1 VRRLVV
7 LVCAMAV
14 VETVFYSALAPLL
27 PTLKEQL
34 GLSKGQVG
42 LLVAMYAVGLCAA
55 AVPVGLFASGAGVK
69 QSALTG
75 LLGLAATSVAFG
87 LVDSY
92 WQLLVTRLLQGAAGA
107 LCWASGIAWL
117 VEMTP
122 RRRRGEMIG
131 LFSGASAAGAVL
143 GPVVGGAAALIGR
156 AGAFAAVAGFALL
169 IALASARLPHPAA
182 SKRQPVSLLRN
193 VRGSG
198 DLWGGQWLVGL
209 PGLLLGTIGVLAP
222 LRLHR
227 LGFGTVGIAAT
238 YLVAAAIGVLARPS
252 AGRWADRRGRTDA
265 IRMLLLACAAV
276 TVAVPLVGNPWLLSV
291 CVVLAVSSYGLLWGP
306 AMAALSETYEHAG
319 IAQAFAF
326 ALMNLTVGVA
336 IVVGSAAGGE
346 IAHLAGDPTAYALT
360 IAACLATFTALAL
373 NDQPRP
379 PRDQPTERAAT
390 PPSSAPNTGKALAD
404 TD

>member
-7 LVCAMAV
+7 LVCAMAA

-27 PTLKEQL
+27 PALRGQF

-55 AVPVGLFASGAGVK
+55 AVPVGLLASGAGVK
-69 QSALTG
+69 RSALAG

-92 WQLLVTRLLQGAAGA
+92 WQLLVARLLQGAAGA

-117 VEMTP
+117 VEMAP
-122 RRRRGEMIG
+122 RARRAEMIG

-156 AGAFAAVAGFALL
+156 AGAFAAVAGFAVLV
-169 IALASARLPHPAA
+169 ALASAGLPEPAGWN
-182 SKRQPVSLLRN
+182 RQPVNLLRT
-193 VRGSG
+193 VHGSRH
-198 DLWGGQWLVGL
+198 LWGGQWLVGL

-227 LGFGTVGIAAT
+227 LGFGPVGIAAT

-252 AGRWADRRGRTDA
+252 AGRWADRQNGTDA
-265 IRMLLLACAAV
+265 IRRLLLACAAA
-276 TVAVPLVGNPWLLSV
+276 TVAVPLVDNRWLLSV

-306 AMAALSETYEHAG
+306 TMASLSQAYEHAG
-319 IAQAFAF
+319 VTQTFAF
-326 ALMNLTVGVA
+326 ALMNLTVGIA

-346 IAHLAGDPTAYALT
+346 IAHLAGDSTAYALT
-360 IAACLATFTALAL
+360 ITACLATFTALAL
-373 NDQPRP
+373 QRPTSPTPR
-379 PRDQPTERAAT
+379 T
-390 PPSSAPNTGKALAD
+390 AD
-404 TD
+404 